1 MSKTTFFTVGPSELY
16 FGAEMHL
23 KEAFRKQ
30 IPSMSHRGTA
40 FQNLY
45 RHAAGHLREL
55 LRLPESYYVL
65 FLSSGTEGWERS
77 LQSCV
82 EKRSCHL
89 VNGAFSKRF
98 AQTAKELCLETE
110 LVEAADGSCCEPKN
124 LLLSNDCELIA
135 LTYNETSTG
144 AMQPVSDIT
153 AIRKGFPDM
162 LLAVDVVSAAPYIG
176 FDPQEVDCMFF
187 SVQKGFGLPA
197 GLGVWIVNER
207 CLSKAV
213 KKQEKELSLGSY
225 HSLPLL
231 VEKAEG
237 YETPE
242 TPNVLGIYL
251 LGKVAE
257 EMNLKGYDQI
267 RRETEQKA
275 AILYQAINDCDY
287 LTPFV
292 RDKKYRSKTTLVA
305 ELQEADLHKDLMDYL
320 KKHNM
325 EVSSGYGKYKDRHI
339 RIANFPAHSKEQA
352 ERLADA
358 LLAFKKVNA

>member
-1 MSKTTFFTVGPSELY
+1 MGPSELY
-16 FGAEMHL
+16 FTAEMHL
-23 KEAFRKQ
+23 KEALRRQ

-40 FQNLY
+40 FQSLY

-55 LRLPESYYVL
+55 LNLPESYYIL
-65 FLSSGTEGWERS
+65 FLSSGTEAWERI

-98 AQTAKELCLETE
+98 AHTAKELCLETE
-110 LVEAADGSCCEPKN
+110 LIEAPDGSCCEPKSM
-124 LLLSNDCELIA
+124 LLSNDSELIA

-144 AMQPVSDIT
+144 AMQPASDI
-153 AIRKGFPDM
+153 ADLRKAFQDT
-162 LLAVDVVSAAPYIG
+162 LLAVDVVSATPYLT
-176 FDPQEVDCMFF
+176 FDVEQVDSLFF

-213 KKQEKELSLGSY
+213 KKQEKEMSLGSY
-225 HSLPLL
+225 HSLPGLI
-231 VEKAEG
+231 EKAEG

-251 LGKVAE
+251 LGKIAE
-257 EMNLKGYDQI
+257 EMNLKGAAQI
-267 RRETEQKA
+267 RKETEQKA
-275 AILYQAINDCDY
+275 AILYQAIEDCAY
-287 LTPFV
+287 LAPFV
-292 RDKKYRSKTTLVA
+292 KEKKWRSKTTLVA
-305 ELQEADLHKDLMDYL
+305 ELQDVAYHKPLMDYL
-320 KKHNM
+320 SSQHL
-325 EVSSGYGKYKDRHI
+325 EVSSGYGKYKDQHI
-339 RIANFPAHSKEQA
+339 RIANFPAHSKEQV

-358 LLAFKKVNA
+358 LLAFKKVEV